1 MRYEKKF
8 RVTIAQNPL
17 LAKLLRKFNLKIQYP
32 DRNVSSIYYDT
43 LDFQLYKDSIEGV
56 FKRKKIRL
64 RFYNK
69 VFDKIN
75 LEKKI
80 KIGDLGFKII
90 ETLDSNQSF
99 KEFYFR
105 KINSIKES
113 QKKRVLI
120 PENIEN
126 VYFPVTSVNYL
137 RRYYISNDKKIR
149 LTIDNKISYSRVVR
163 NKNIFFAINNIPE
176 KLSVIELKFED
187 NNKINK
193 QLLNSF
199 TSLFNINLI
208 RNSKYCNSIESL
220 Y

>member
-17 LAKLLRKFNLKIQYP
+17 LAKLLSKFNFKIQYP
-32 DRNVSSIYYDT
+32 DRNISSIYYDT

-99 KEFYFR
+99 KQFYTR

-113 QKKRVLI
+113 EIIVLFSI
-120 PENIEN
+120 I
-126 VYFPVTSVNYL
+126 
-137 RRYYISNDKKIR
+137 YIHS
-149 LTIDNKISYSRVVR
+149 TI
-163 NKNIFFAINNIPE
+163 
-176 KLSVIELKFED
+176 
-187 NNKINK
+187 
-193 QLLNSF
+193 
-199 TSLFNINLI
+199 
-208 RNSKYCNSIESL
+208 
-220 Y
+220 